1 MIPGEIITG
10 DGDIELNVGR
20 TTCRVTVVN
29 TGDRPIQVGSH
40 YHFYET
46 NAALQFERELAWGR
60 RLNIAAGTA
69 VRFEP
74 GQRREVEL
82 VEYAGERAVYG
93 FQARVMGPLEK
104 KT

>member
-29 TGDRPIQVGSH
+29 TGDRPIQVGSQ

-46 NAALQFERELAWGR
+46 NAALQFERELARGR
-60 RLNIAAGTA
+60 RLNIAVGRA

-74 GQRREVEL
+74 GQRREEEL
-82 VEYAGERAVYG
+82 VEYAGERAENG
-93 FQARVMGPLEK
+93 IQERVMGPMEK